1 MKTLIQVIRFS
12 ILATLIGMT
21 AACGN
26 SSADASKSKEQAH
39 GHSHD

>member
-1 MKTLIQVIRFS
+1 MKTMTQVIRFS
-12 ILATLIGMT
+12 ILAALISMT

-26 SSADASKSKEQAH
+26 SNADTSNAKEQAH